1 MKTLKTI
8 FSIVSLFTS
17 IAANAQTIEN
27 YSFSDF
33 PASLSNRQKAK
44 LNLESNKLGKTFKTK
59 ITQEYKTGKVN
70 FAGHYIVID
79 IYKGGGAMV
88 DINNG
93 KIYDCPFWEGPGMG
107 CDESFEYPQATYKNS
122 RMIVYS
128 ECSQNM
134 ENEKFNDIIYYVY
147 IWDEAKKQFS
157 NVKEIKKRVK
167 NNS

>member
-1 MKTLKTI
+1 MKKLKTI
-8 FSIVSLFTS
+8 LAIASLFTS
-17 IAANAQTIEN
+17 IAANAQTIGN

-93 KIYDCPFWEGPGMG
+93 KIYDFPFWEGPGRG